1 MKTSQHKHIL
11 IVEDSYVQAAGLQK
25 ILEQAGYSIV
35 RAEHGLEALELLQK
49 EHFDLVISDVMMP
62 KMDGYTL
69 CKTIKTNELYKH
81 LPVILVTSLSEP
93 ADIIRGIESGAD
105 SFIPKPYKA
114 DFLLERVE
122 AHLAGKIGDP
132 AGDTHSSFRVSMGGS
147 VYTLNADRAQLFN
160 LLIASYEISLQKAKE
175 LEKMYRDLI
184 LAQQKI
190 AKLEGILPICGSC
203 KRIKGE
209 DGQWHPVEDYI
220 EVKTKRSV
228 SHGLCPD
235 CAKKV
240 LNT

>member
-1 MKTSQHKHIL
+1 MQANQYKHIL
-11 IVEDSYVQAAGLQK
+11 IAEDSQVQAAALKK
-25 ILEQAGYSIV
+25 ILEEQAFHVS
-35 RAEHGLEALELLQK
+35 RTENGLEALEILRS
-49 EHFDLVISDVMMP
+49 EHIDLVISDVVMP

-69 CKTIKTNELYKH
+69 CKTIKTNELYRH

-93 ADIIRGIESGAD
+93 ADIIRGIECGAD

-114 DFLLERVE
+114 EFLLEQVD
-122 AHLAGKIGDP
+122 AHLSGNIYDP
-132 AGDTHSSFRVSMGGS
+132 QGEVSSSFKVTMGGTIYS
-147 VYTLNADRAQLFN
+147 LNADRAQLFN
-160 LLIASYEISLQKAKE
+160 LLIASYEVSLQKAKE

-190 AKLEGILPICGSC
+190 AKLEGILPLCSNC
-203 KRIKGE
+203 KRIKGD

-220 EVKTKRSV
+220 EVKTKTSI